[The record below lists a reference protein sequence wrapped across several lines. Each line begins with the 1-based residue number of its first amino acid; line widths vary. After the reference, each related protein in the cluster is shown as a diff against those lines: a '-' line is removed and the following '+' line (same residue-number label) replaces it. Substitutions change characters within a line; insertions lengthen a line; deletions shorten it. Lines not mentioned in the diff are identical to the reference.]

1 MHKITFSGETMGYKA
16 VNWRQL
22 MDGEKLS
29 EQIQCTNT
37 QGLPDK
43 FINVEGIRE
52 EVFLERSGNLTGTH
66 YILDIRPL
74 VVMKNCLPV
83 NIYYAIG
90 GPQLDQDLPMSY
102 IEPGQSGHL
111 PGIRFG
117 YSSLHLKI
125 YEFRETDWTCS
136 QVIEELTELTT
147 WRFYSVE
154 SNEAQKKMDLGINS
168 VICHGTT
175 VLSIYAPFWMINK
188 TGKDLVY
195 RGQDP
200 SNLIFHPSALEE
212 VPMMFSFTKRF
223 MGKRKAS
230 VKIGDSSWSDPF
242 TLDTIED
249 AGKVTCKGK
258 SETFYVG
265 VNINMSKS
273 SLTKIITFTPY
284 YLIYNTTVNSILL
297 WEADALDIENEQVEV
312 GPGQM
317 LPIWPLHGADKVV
330 AKIKGEKDVTAPFSM
345 QEVHSSLLL
354 LRNRFGGI
362 FVDVRASAS
371 ETLVTLTTYKRGLAP
386 VHLINHTKEQVI
398 RYGEKG
404 SSGEQF
410 YQKPMSYLTIPLSF

>member
-1 MHKITFSGETMGYKA
+1 
-16 VNWRQL
+16 
-22 MDGEKLS
+22 
-29 EQIQCTNT
+29 
-37 QGLPDK
+37 
-43 FINVEGIRE
+43 
-52 EVFLERSGNLTGTH
+52 
-66 YILDIRPL
+66 
-74 VVMKNCLPV
+74 
-83 NIYYAIG
+83 
-90 GPQLDQDLPMSY
+90 
-102 IEPGQSGHL
+102 
-111 PGIRFG
+111 
-117 YSSLHLKI
+117 
-125 YEFRETDWTCS
+125 
-136 QVIEELTELTT
+136 
-147 WRFYSVE
+147 
-154 SNEAQKKMDLGINS
+154 
-168 VICHGTT
+168 
-175 VLSIYAPFWMINK
+175 
-188 TGKDLVY
+188 
-195 RGQDP
+195 
-200 SNLIFHPSALEE
+200 
-212 VPMMFSFTKRF
+212 MFSFTKRF